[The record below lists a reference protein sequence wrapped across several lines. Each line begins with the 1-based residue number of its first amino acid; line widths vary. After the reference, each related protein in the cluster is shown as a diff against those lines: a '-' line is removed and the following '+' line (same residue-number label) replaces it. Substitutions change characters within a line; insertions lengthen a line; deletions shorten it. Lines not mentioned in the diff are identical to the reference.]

1 VGGKENPPTDGS
13 FTLYVVVLPLTLLIS
28 VIFEPSGNLVRLTN
42 DTIRDM

>member
-1 VGGKENPPTDGS
+1 MIRKIVKGY
-13 FTLYVVVLPLTLLIS
+13 LYVVVLPLTLLIS